1 MPLARSA
8 CVVVSTVAA
17 ALPVAMAVAVGQ
29 VDAVPH
35 WVGLAV
41 AVVVAVVLSVV
52 VDVVVGGS
60 LSVVVEQP
68 HEELSVGLSV
78 GDDVTDAPV
87 AEVVLEVGLPSGLGA
102 GVVEPVAVTGG
113 EVDVVGGSVVL
124 ALGDGTGSVVE
135 DGPLGLEVVRTMR
148 VGRGGIGG

>member
-29 VDAVPH
+29 VDAVH